1 MKRFTLALMLAIYIV
16 VMHAESPRILQNA
29 YARDHVMLNG
39 TWQTIVDPIETGYY
53 DYRMNETS
61 NGFFKNYQ
69 PQSGYEH
76 AEYDFCDLETLNVP
90 GDWESCLWRP
100 QRLLCQKERNPT
112 GGLIHQLGR

>member
-1 MKRFTLALMLAIYIV
+1 MKRFTLALTLALCCIA
-16 VMHAESPRILQNA
+16 MNAEVPRILQNV
-29 YARDHVMLNG
+29 YSRDHVMLNG

-69 PQSGYEH
+69 TQSDYEH

-90 GDWESCLWRP
+90 GDWNT
-100 QRLLCQKERNPT
+100 QRLELMLYEGSIWYKKDFDFNP
-112 GGLIHQLGR
+112 